1 MDIGGESITEKV
13 LKLLKSKSVNNRV
26 EPPYNI
32 KHEHITFNGIENTHK
47 DQKTTVALKNVDESF
62 RTFCTDKVARDLK
75 EQLIAQKIKSQ
86 ENKADAG
93 NLMVELPDGQ
103 KLEFMDHE
111 VEFEN
116 IFFNDSLNVAK
127 NLYQVI
133 ENCDV
138 DLKRELYNK
147 VVITGGNSILPEF
160 TSGLERGVTDLAVG
174 QLKMKLTYTQK
185 AHERKMANWVGA
197 SIMASTAAFQNLWI
211 SRFEFAEMGENA
223 IYRKCLN

>member
-1 MDIGGESITEKV
+1 MDLGGETVTERIF
-13 LKLLKSKSVNNRV
+13 KLLKAKSINNKI

-32 KHEHITFNGIENTHK
+32 KHEHIAFNGMENTHK
-47 DQKTTVALKNVDESF
+47 DQKTTVVLKNVDESF
-62 RTFCTDKVARDLK
+62 QNFYINKITRDLK
-75 EQLIAQKIKSQ
+75 EQLISQKVKST
-86 ENKADAG
+86 ENKIESN

-111 VEFEN
+111 LDFDG
-116 IFFNDSLNVAK
+116 IFFGDTINVAK
-127 NLYQVI
+127 NLYQAV

-147 VVITGGNSILPEF
+147 VVVAGGNSLIPEF
-160 TSGLERGVTDLAVG
+160 IPGLERGISDLAVG
-174 QLKMKLTYTQK
+174 QLKMKVATAQK
-185 AHERKMANWVGA
+185 SYERKMANWIGA

-211 SRFEFAEMGENA
+211 SRFEFAEMGENI